1 MNTLFD
7 LPANNDP
14 KVYVDPFPGRTGSES
29 VREDC
34 GYCNEGVY
42 PGPSGHTWE
51 IPGKGSNK
59 WCYRCN
65 GRGYFMVKI
74 SSVRARV
81 RRQANQAAKNAKL
94 DAEYAAK
101 RPALEWL
108 EAERV
113 WKEAVTEWLKEETRV
128 TAMTQGFVAEIG
140 TRIKNVEA
148 TVTVAMSFE
157 VPAFNYGTQWKAMV
171 VLTTENGKVLKTT
184 GTGDSLYGLEKG
196 QKVTIT
202 GTVKA
207 HAVYRQQDQTVLTR
221 VKVIP
226 ID

>member
-1 MNTLFD
+1 MDTLFD

-14 KVYVDPFPGRTGSES
+14 AVYVDPFPGRAGSES

-34 GYCNEGVY
+34 GYCNDGVY

-65 GRGYFMVKI
+65 GRGYSMVKI

-81 RRQANQAAKNAKL
+81 RRQANQAAKAAKIA
-94 DAEYAAK
+94 AEFEAK
-101 RPALEWL
+101 RPTLEWL

-113 WKEAVTEWLKEETRV
+113 WQEAVTEWLKEETRV

-157 VPAFNYGTQWKAMV
+157 VPAFNYGTEWKAMV
-171 VLTTENGKVLKTT
+171 VLTTENGQVLKTT
-184 GTGDSLYGLEKG
+184 GTGSSLYSVEKG

-207 HAVYRQQDQTVLTR
+207 HDNYKGQDQTVLNR
-221 VKVIP
+221 AVIKP
-226 ID
+226 V

>member
-1 MNTLFD
+1 MDTLFD

-42 PGPSGHTWE
+42 PGPSGHVWE

-81 RRQANQAAKNAKL
+81 RRQANQAAKAAKL

-140 TRIKNVEA
+140 TRIKNLEV
-148 TVTVAMSFE
+148 TVTFATTFE
-157 VPAFNYGTQWKAMV
+157 TEAFTYGTEWKALV
-171 VLTTENGKVLKTT
+171 IFTTADGQVLKTT
-184 GTGDSLYGLEKG
+184 GTGSSLYGVEKG

-202 GTVKA
+202 GTVKG
-207 HAVYRQQDQTVLTR
+207 HGNYKGQDQTILNR
-221 VKVIP
+221 VVIKSA
-226 ID
+226 